1 MRNTIESSAEGIR
14 VDADYFFYP
23 EGESKFKESANG
35 KCVHTPIYKPS
46 TNEIV
51 NVFSRNVGRVWK
63 NSCKNEVETDHRIRK
78 NSNLNEED
86 KYRAY
91 SWISESKSDS
101 ALSILLHI
109 FQKMNKKILLVAIG
123 LLFVFTA
130 FAKDCPQ
137 NSTRQSIKELELSCR
152 FITNYSNGKLEEI
165 GNYKNGEREG
175 EWKGYHENG
184 KLEGIG
190 NYKNG
195 KLEGEWKSYH
205 NNGKLEQIV
214 NFKNGKLE
222 GEFKSYH
229 NNGKLEEIV
238 NYKNGKREG
247 EWKLYH
253 ENGKLV
259 YIGNYK
265 NGKREG
271 EWKYYHENGKL
282 KGLTIIKMES

>member
-1 MRNTIESSAEGIR
+1 MRNTIEASAERIR

-46 TNEIV
+46 TNETV

-78 NSNLNEED
+78 NSNLNEEH

-91 SWISESKSDS
+91 SWISDSKSDS

-137 NSTRQSIKELELSCR
+137 SSTSQSIKYLELSCR
-152 FITNYSNGKLEEI
+152 
-165 GNYKNGEREG
+165 
-175 EWKGYHENG
+175 
-184 KLEGIG
+184 
-190 NYKNG
+190 
-195 KLEGEWKSYH
+195 
-205 NNGKLEQIV
+205 
-214 NFKNGKLE
+214 
-222 GEFKSYH
+222 
-229 NNGKLEEIV
+229 
-238 NYKNGKREG
+238 
-247 EWKLYH
+247 
-253 ENGKLV
+253 
-259 YIGNYK
+259 
-265 NGKREG
+265 
-271 EWKYYHENGKL
+271 
-282 KGLTIIKMES
+282 

>member
-23 EGESKFKESANG
+23 EDESNFKESANG

-152 FITNYSNGKLEEI
+152 FITNYSNGNVAII

-175 EWKGYHENG
+175 EWKFYHNNG
-184 KLEGIG
+184 KLEWIG

-195 KLEGEWKSYH
+195 KQEGEWKF
-205 NNGKLEQIV
+205 IM
-214 NFKNGKLE
+214 
-222 GEFKSYH
+222 
-229 NNGKLEEIV
+229 
-238 NYKNGKREG
+238 
-247 EWKLYH
+247 
-253 ENGKLV
+253 
-259 YIGNYK
+259 
-265 NGKREG
+265 
-271 EWKYYHENGKL
+271 
-282 KGLTIIKMES
+282 KMES